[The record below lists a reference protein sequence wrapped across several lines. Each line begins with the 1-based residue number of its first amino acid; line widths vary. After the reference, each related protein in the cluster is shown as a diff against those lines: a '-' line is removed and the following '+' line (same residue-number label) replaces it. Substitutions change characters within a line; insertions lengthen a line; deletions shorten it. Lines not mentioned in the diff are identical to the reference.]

1 MMLQELAE
9 QESLLPQAKGA
20 WIFRK
25 QVAQFVAKDRSTAWF
40 QNNDGQACVY
50 LLRERLQDALQIL
63 FGLVQQAKV
72 VKRTAA
78 AKMCLWHHDVESR
91 VRKYLQG
98 SVAGFRLVVVVEG
111 VRPQNHAAS
120 GGRHPVLVRPS
131 LKAAWGEARHLA

>member
-25 QVAQFVAKDRSTAWF
+25 QVAQFIAKDRRAAWF

-50 LLRERLQDALQIL
+50 FLREHLQDALQIL
-63 FGLVQQAKV
+63 FGLVQHAKV
-72 VKRTAA
+72 VKWTAA
-78 AKMCLWHHDVESR
+78 AKMRLRHHDVESR

-98 SVAGFRLVVVVEG
+98 SLAGFRLVVVIEG
-111 VRPQNHAAS
+111 IRPQNQAAS
-120 GGRHPVLVRPS
+120 G
-131 LKAAWGEARHLA
+131 